1 MHCNT
6 SAASA
11 GMRLD
16 MRYCRLTLP
25 RSSAWACRTW
35 QCACLAA
42 MHLTLLHCLEERQ
55 SQSSRAQNSHCCYLD
70 CKQNQ
75 WLDSHVWTALMLF

>member
-1 MHCNT
+1 MYYVGCLCSVVRADMHC
-6 SAASA
+6 
-11 GMRLD
+11 R
-16 MRYCRLTLP
+16 P

-55 SQSSRAQNSHCCYLD
+55 AQSSRAQTSHCCYLD

-75 WLDSHVWTALMLF
+75 WWLDSHVWTALMLF